1 MSYTGSDTLDHG
13 FYNLFAFIGINI
25 ILVSILLLIMI
36 IVNLIIKKKFILL
49 LIVFV
54 ILVSLI
60 IIYNILPGFSCD
72 YWPHGLNNTII
83 DNNKYPCEI
92 LQPRKNKCYLKK
104 FDVSR
109 FFLPSCSSDSI
120 LKKEKQTFLK
130 SLSNRYYGI
139 SKLKSN
145 NNKIR

>member
-72 YWPHGLNNTII
+72 YWSRGLNN
-83 DNNKYPCEI
+83 
-92 LQPRKNKCYLKK
+92 
-104 FDVSR
+104 
-109 FFLPSCSSDSI
+109 SSI
-120 LKKEKQTFLK
+120 
-130 SLSNRYYGI
+130 N
-139 SKLKSN
+139 
-145 NNKIR
+145 